1 NPIEN
6 EDPTGDDTS
15 SSDGGSHGF
24 WGSIGGFFSNVWN
37 SVSGAVGN
45 FFSPNPGPQP
55 TESTTTTIIYNGQ
68 VIGGGTTTR
77 SGTSSSPPH
86 LMILRFPLISFI
98 TVRLVPIVEA
108 PGLMPPVLAMQLAT
122 LHWGSQDLGLE

>member
-1 NPIEN
+1 MYGILSAARLAI
-6 EDPTGDDTS
+6 S
-15 SSDGGSHGF
+15 SAQIPCRNQQNQPRLQL
-24 WGSIGGFFSNVWN
+24 SITAKLLVGELLP
-37 SVSGAVGN
+37 AVAHR
-45 FFSPNPGPQP
+45 QA
-55 TESTTTTIIYNGQ
+55 
-68 VIGGGTTTR
+68 
-77 SGTSSSPPH
+77 PPH